1 MVLPFYMQTKTKIQI
16 TVEIVSKSSTQVK
29 MQTKKIVKPSQKGV
43 DSFLFRT
50 AEFLVQD
57 KIPLFTSK
65 NLPVDLHFTAH
76 LTAP

>member
-1 MVLPFYMQTKTKIQI
+1 MQIKYIGENADI
-16 TVEIVSKSSTQVK
+16 
-29 MQTKKIVKPSQKGV
+29 KIVKPSQKGV
-43 DSFLFRT
+43 DSFFFRT